1 MLIMAGEHLS
11 KEEIDELILNHQDLL
26 HHIGQKLLRMGIL
39 SRSDYEDIICEGN
52 LFLANYAKSYD
63 KTKCSKFITY
73 IYKYLYLYM
82 KDKCLELRFYRKYTK
97 DGKVNHVIIE
107 KPVNGFKQVTENIS
121 RTNGVPILEK
131 PEYLTD
137 REWEI
142 CLYLME
148 GLNQQEVADLLGV
161 TRQRINQIVIDDIQ
175 FKLIKF
181 GHINPKYL
189 MKE

>member
-1 MLIMAGEHLS
+1 
-11 KEEIDELILNHQDLL
+11 
-26 HHIGQKLLRMGIL
+26 
-39 SRSDYEDIICEGN
+39 
-52 LFLANYAKSYD
+52 
-63 KTKCSKFITY
+63 
-73 IYKYLYLYM
+73 
-82 KDKCLELRFYRKYTK
+82 
-97 DGKVNHVIIE
+97 
-107 KPVNGFKQVTENIS
+107 VTENIS